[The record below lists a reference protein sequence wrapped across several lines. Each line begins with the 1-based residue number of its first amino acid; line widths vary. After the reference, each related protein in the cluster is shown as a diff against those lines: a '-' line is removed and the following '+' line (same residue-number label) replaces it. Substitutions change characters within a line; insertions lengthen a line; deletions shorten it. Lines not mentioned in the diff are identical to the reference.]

1 MQNYDEIIKSL
12 TVEEAVGQL
21 MCIGIPNGYTMED
34 MDKIDELCKR
44 TLPGSI
50 FMAKKTPEFIKAVT
64 DIANKYV
71 KIPVMIVTDIEN
83 GPGSCI
89 DGVPELPQPMA
100 WGACNDEKLIEEAGE
115 ETAKIC
121 RLHGIHWTF
130 GPIVDLNIN
139 PRNAESNIRS
149 VSDNPD
155 RVIKIAGAHMR
166 GLMKSGYMVTSCKHF
181 PGQGTDDRNSHFCTT
196 INPLSKEEWWNTFG
210 KVYKAVIEQGTASI
224 MVGHSTLPFYQKQ
237 KDEFFGEYPV
247 CLSRELMT
255 DLLKGELGFDGCI
268 VSDAM
273 SMIGIAARMPLD
285 RLAIEFFNAGGDNYL
300 FPTSQD
306 FECTIN
312 AVKSGEI
319 SKDRLYDAV
328 RRNLVLKEKARLF
341 EDQEKVLAEIKLGR
355 DFVEI
360 AQEVADKSVKVV
372 RNLNGTIPFSDFKS
386 KKVLMFH
393 MIGRFD
399 HEPPTGKELE
409 PFKKAFEDRGYEVT
423 EYYRGSYAKVKEEI
437 VKDYDLV
444 LVNCKMSSRDYHGS
458 SLRVG
463 WDEIMIFWHA
473 AVLQHK
479 NVIFTSFGDPYKIYE
494 FPYLKEYINAFSLTR
509 ESQEAVAKVILGEI
523 EPTAKNPVNF
533 PPFFDYED

>member
-1 MQNYDEIIKSL
+1 MIDYDKIIDSL
-12 TVEEAVGQL
+12 TPEEAVGQL
-21 MCIGIPNGYTMED
+21 MCIGIPNGYTMDD

-50 FMAKKTPEFIKAVT
+50 FVAKKTPEFIKAVT

-71 KIPVMIVTDIEN
+71 KVPVMMVTDIEN

-166 GLMKSGYMVTSCKHF
+166 GLTKNGYMVTSCKHF

-196 INPLSKEEWWNTFG
+196 INHLSKEEWWNTFG

-224 MVGHSTLPFYQKQ
+224 MVGHSTLPFYQKERE
-237 KDEFFGEYPV
+237 EFFGEYPV

-306 FECTIN
+306 FECTIK

-319 SKDRLYDAV
+319 SKERLYDAV

-341 EDQEKVLAEIKLGR
+341 EDQQKVLDEIKLGR
-355 DFVEI
+355 DFIEI

-386 KKVLMFH
+386 KKILMFH

-409 PFKKAFEDRGYEVT
+409 PLKKAFEDRGYQVT
-423 EYYRGSYAKVKEEI
+423 EYYRGSYANVKEEI

-509 ESQEAVAKVILGEI
+509 ETQVAVAKVILGEI

-533 PPFFDYED
+533 PPFFNYEE

>member
-1 MQNYDEIIKSL
+1 MINYDEIIKSL
-12 TVEEAVGQL
+12 TVEEAVGQM
-21 MCIGIPNGYTMED
+21 MCVAIPNGLTMDDLDE
-34 MDKIDELCKR
+34 IDELCKR

-50 FMAKKTPEFIKAVT
+50 FLAKKTPEFIKAVT

-71 KIPVMIVTDIEN
+71 KIPVMIATDIEN

-89 DGVPELPQPMA
+89 NGVPELPQPMA
-100 WGACNDEKLIEEAGE
+100 WGACNDEALIEEAGV

-121 RLHGIHWTF
+121 RLQGIHWTF
-130 GPIVDLNIN
+130 GPVVDIN
-139 PRNAESNIRS
+139 YNSRSVETNIRA

-166 GLMKSGYMVTSCKHF
+166 GMLKDGYMVTACKHF
-181 PGQGTDDRNSHFCTT
+181 PGQGMDDRNSHFCTT
-196 INPLSKEEWWNTFG
+196 TNPMSKEEWWSTYG
-210 KVYKAVIEQGTASI
+210 KVWKSVIDEGTASI
-224 MVGHSTLPFYQKQ
+224 MVGHSTLPFYQKER
-237 KDEFFGEYPV
+237 DDFFGELPV
-247 CLSRELMT
+247 GVSYELMT

-273 SMIGIAARMPLD
+273 SMIGISARMPLD
-285 RLAIEFFNAGGDNYL
+285 RLAIEFFNAGGDNFL
-300 FPTSQD
+300 FPTQQD
-306 FECTIN
+306 FECTIK

-319 SKDRLYDAV
+319 SQERLYDAV
-328 RRNLVLKEKARLF
+328 KRNLILKEKARLF
-341 EDQEKVLAEIKLGR
+341 EDQEKVLSEIKLGR
-355 DFVEI
+355 DFIEI
-360 AQEVADKSVKVV
+360 SQEVADKSVKVV
-372 RNLNGTIPFSDFKS
+372 RNLNGTIPFKGFKS
-386 KKVLMFH
+386 KKILMFH
-393 MIGRFD
+393 MIGRYD

-409 PFKKAFEDRGYEVT
+409 PFKKAFTDRGFEVT
-423 EYYRGSYAKVKEEI
+423 EYYRGNYGDVKREI

-444 LVNCKMSSRDYHGS
+444 LINCKMSSRDYHGGA
-458 SLRVG
+458 LRVG

-494 FPYLKEYINAFSLTR
+494 FPYLREYINAFSLTC
-509 ESQEAVAKVILGEI
+509 ETQEAVAKVILGEI